1 MASPAKRKSRVRLV
15 FAVIGVIATIIVV
28 GAVIGALAGG
38 SKGGNASHALEQQI
52 MTDGATQ
59 LQANL
64 KNLAGGGTVTM
75 DDVNCVQT
83 ANTQQY
89 TCLGHYTVD
98 DPSLG
103 LSNQKYMLNISATCD
118 SNGNCEWHSDGG
130 GQPVG

>member
-1 MASPAKRKSRVRLV
+1 V
-15 FAVIGVIATIIVV
+15 FGFLGVIVAVLVIGGVIV
-28 GAVIGALAGG
+28 ALVSS

-64 KNLAGGGTVTM
+64 TNLAGGGSLTM
-75 DDVNCVQT
+75 DDVNCIQT
-83 ANTQQY
+83 AGTQQY
-89 TCLGHYTVD
+89 TCLGHYTVND
-98 DPSLG
+98 SSLG

-118 SNGNCEWHSDGG
+118 SNGNCQWHSVGD